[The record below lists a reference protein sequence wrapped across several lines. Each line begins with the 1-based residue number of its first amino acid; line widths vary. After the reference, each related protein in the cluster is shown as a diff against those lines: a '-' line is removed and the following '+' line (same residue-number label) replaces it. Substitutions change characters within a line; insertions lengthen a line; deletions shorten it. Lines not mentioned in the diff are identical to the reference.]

1 MPARRRR
8 FLQSLSAAPLLPAV
22 LAEAQAAAPETG
34 PEAALARHLA
44 EVVRARYGGQLEA
57 ADLDEVAR
65 LIGES
70 LDGAEKLRAVKL
82 SNADEPV
89 TLFSA
94 RRPEPVAPRPAAPAP
109 APKPATAKR
118 PAGGRS

>member
-22 LAEAQAAAPETG
+22 LAEAQAAAPETS
-34 PEAALARHLA
+34 PQTALARHLA
-44 EVVRARYGGQLEA
+44 EVVRARYGAQLEA
-57 ADLDEVAR
+57 PDLDEVAR

-70 LDGAEKLRAVKL
+70 LEGAEKLRAVKL
-82 SNADEPV
+82 ANADEPV

-94 RRPEPVAPRPAAPAP
+94 RRPEPRATAVTVPKPTPPAA
-109 APKPATAKR
+109 AKR
-118 PAGGRS
+118 PAGGRP